1 MISNIVTSLGRFVEA
16 SNVGEKDGRI
26 GCRHVEVDVKQGT
39 SRVVGI
45 VKIEPA
51 LEAEFELHSGYLGP
65 TIMAQ

>member
-1 MISNIVTSLGRFVEA
+1 MEA

-51 LEAEFELHSGYLGP
+51 LEAEFELHSGCLGP